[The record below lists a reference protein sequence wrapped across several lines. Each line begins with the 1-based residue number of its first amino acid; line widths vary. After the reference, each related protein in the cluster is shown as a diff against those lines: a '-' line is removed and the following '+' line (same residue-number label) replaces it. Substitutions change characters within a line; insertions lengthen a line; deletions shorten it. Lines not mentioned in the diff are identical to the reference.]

1 MIDLRVMIVEDDEF
15 LLKKIG
21 KILSREISHIYTFK
35 NPIEAIK
42 KVNDINPD
50 IIISDINMPEMNG
63 VEMYKELMKNNHNIP
78 IILASAFSEPE
89 YFIEAIKLK
98 VKNFIV
104 KPIDLEELI
113 NELKGFEK
121 ELLNEKEALKKEQ
134 MLRIQSKMAA
144 MGEML
149 TNIAH
154 QWRQP
159 LNTISICTSN
169 IKLEKE
175 FGNIVDENNTL
186 DSMVENIMNSID
198 YMYTTLND
206 FQSYLKPN
214 KLESSFYIKDTLEK
228 IEKLILSQ
236 IKTHKIEIIKDIED
250 FHLSNYQN
258 ELIQVLINIKK
269 NAIDELS
276 KQDKERVIKISTKKN
291 TNNLSI
297 TIHDN
302 AGGVPKEYMDKIF
315 EPYFTTKKET
325 GTGIGLHMSKQI
337 VENHL
342 QGKLTAC
349 NEEFIYNEKSY
360 YGAKFEIE
368 LNLLDEIEF

>member
-35 NPIEAIK
+35 NPLEAIN
-42 KVNDINPD
+42 KVIEIKPD

-63 VEMYKELMKNNHNIP
+63 VDMYKKLKKNNLDIP

-98 VKNFIV
+98 VKKFIV
-104 KPIDLEELI
+104 KPIDIEDLVDELRQ
-113 NELKGFEK
+113 FEK
-121 ELLNEKEALKKEQ
+121 ELLNEREALKQER
-134 MLRIQSKMAA
+134 MLMMQSKMAA

-154 QWRQP
+154 QWKQP

-175 FGNIVDENNTL
+175 FGKIIDEDNTL
-186 DSMVENIMNSID
+186 DNMIENIMNSIQ
-198 YMYTTLND
+198 YMDTTLND

-228 IEKLILSQ
+228 VEKLIFSQ
-236 IKTHKIEIIKDIED
+236 MRIYKIEEIKDIED
-250 FHLSNYQN
+250 FHLCNYLN

-269 NAIDELS
+269 NAIDELV
-276 KQDKERVIKISTKKN
+276 KQDKERLIKISTRKV
-291 TNNLSI
+291 NNEFII
-297 TIHDN
+297 TVHDN
-302 AGGVPKEYMDKIF
+302 AGGIPPEYIHKIF
-315 EPYFTTKKET
+315 QPYFTTKKET
-325 GTGIGLHMSKQI
+325 GTGIGLYMSRQI

-342 QGKLTAC
+342 QGKLTVC
-349 NEEFIYNEKSY
+349 NEEFNHNGNTH
-360 YGAKFEIE
+360 YGAKFEIH
-368 LNLLDEIEF
+368 IESIYED